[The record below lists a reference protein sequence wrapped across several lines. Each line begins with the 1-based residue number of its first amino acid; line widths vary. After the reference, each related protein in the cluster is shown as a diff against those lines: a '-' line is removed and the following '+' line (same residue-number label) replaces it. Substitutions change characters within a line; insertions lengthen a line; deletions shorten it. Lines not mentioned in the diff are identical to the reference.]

1 MLLDIKIEPIYY
13 WEDFLVGITSYVTQ
27 DESSTVPEIKSVRT
41 TQPWQRIVLGAIL
54 LLATCLNFLLLDRA
68 GYGNTYYAAAVK
80 SMLQSWHNFFY
91 VSFDPGG
98 FVTIDKPP
106 LGFWLQA
113 LSAKIFGFSG
123 FSLILPQALAGVFS
137 VAVLYYLV
145 RRIFGPGAGL
155 LAALFLAITP
165 ISVVANRNN
174 IVDSTLVLVVLLG
187 AWAVSKATETG
198 RLRWLLLC
206 AVLIGL
212 GFNIKM
218 LQAYLVIPAFGLMY
232 LLGAPESWWTRIWH
246 LTLALLVLLTISLS
260 WAVVVDLVPASQR
273 PYVGSS
279 QTNSEIELAFGY
291 NGIERLTGLVR
302 GAGRD
307 IRATDQASQPPQ
319 GGVGFLGN
327 AETGNP
333 GPLRLFNTQL
343 GGQTSWLLPLAILG
357 LILAGW
363 RAGIRLP
370 LNRRQ
375 QSLLMWGMWL
385 LTMGIFFSVA
395 GFFHTYYLVMIAPAI
410 CALAAI
416 GLIALWQEYQ
426 QNNWRGWLLSA
437 ALLITATVQVV
448 MLLPYN
454 GFRQILIPS
463 ILILTIVA
471 AVLLLLA
478 RFISRIQSR
487 RVLMTAIAIGTF
499 GLLIAPMVWTSSS
512 LVLPS
517 IALIPRAGPASLA
530 IVGFPGGRN
539 GRNVAGFSGS
549 PRNGQFPGA
558 PSNGQFPGFFGGRA
572 GIGAGQAIDPFSTAD
587 KKLEQYLLAHQGNT
601 RYLVATTNAMSAS
614 PIILDTGKPV
624 MALGGFSG
632 SDPIVDA
639 SKLSAMVADGTV
651 RYFLIPSLGFNNLPP
666 QIRDTLEA
674 LGGGGNRG
682 GFGGFGGGNIQA
694 INNWVSTHCTV
705 VPTDQWQTPSTTGQA
720 GRFRGLAQQTLYSC
734 GNANP

>member
-1 MLLDIKIEPIYY
+1 M
-13 WEDFLVGITSYVTQ
+13 GITNYVTRE
-27 DESSTVPEIKSVRT
+27 ESNAIPETKPVQT
-41 TQPWQRIVLGAIL
+41 TQIWQRIALGAIL
-54 LLATCLNFLLLDRA
+54 LLSTSLNFLLLNRV

-80 SMLQSWHNFFY
+80 GMLQSWHNFFY

-113 LSAKIFGFSG
+113 LSAKILGFSG
-123 FSLILPQALAGVFS
+123 FSLILPQALAGVLS

-145 RRIFGPGAGL
+145 RRIFGPGTGL
-155 LAALFLAITP
+155 PAALFLAITP

-187 AWAVSKATETG
+187 AWAVSKAAETG

-206 AVLIGL
+206 AVLVGL
-212 GFNIKM
+212 GFNVKM

-232 LLGAPESWWTRIWH
+232 LLGAPKSWWTRSWQ
-246 LTLALLVLLTISLS
+246 LALALVVLLVISLS
-260 WAVVVDLVPASQR
+260 WAVAVDLVPASQR

-291 NGIERLTGLVR
+291 NGIQRLTGRLT
-302 GAGRD
+302 GPARD
-307 IRATDQASQPPQ
+307 IRATNQTNQPPQ
-319 GGVGFLGN
+319 GQNGAGFLGG

-343 GGQTSWLLPLAILG
+343 GGQTSWLLPLAIIG

-363 RAGIRLP
+363 RAGIRFP

-375 QSLLMWGMWL
+375 QALLMWGMWL

-416 GLIALWQEYQ
+416 ELTALWQEYCQ
-426 QNNWRGWLLSA
+426 SNWRGWLLSA
-437 ALLITATVQVV
+437 TLLITAAVQAV

-454 GFRQILIPS
+454 GFRQILIPA
-463 ILILTIVA
+463 ILILTILA

-478 RFISRIQSR
+478 RFVTRMQSR
-487 RVLMTAIAIGTF
+487 RVLMTAIAPGIF
-499 GLLIAPMVWTSSS
+499 GLLIAPLVWTGSS
-512 LVLPS
+512 LALPS
-517 IALIPRAGPASLA
+517 IALIPRAGPTSLA
-530 IVGFPGGRN
+530 IVGFPDGRN
-539 GRNVAGFSGS
+539 GRNTTGFPGG
-549 PRNGQFPGA
+549 PRNR
-558 PSNGQFPGFFGGRA
+558 QFPGFSGGSASIR
-572 GIGAGQAIDPFSTAD
+572 AGQATDPFSASD
-587 KKLEQYLLAHQGNT
+587 KKLDQYLLAHQGNT
-601 RYLVATTNAMSAS
+601 RYLVATINAMSAS

-639 SKLSAMVADGTV
+639 NKLSAMVANGTV
-651 RYFLIPSLGFNNLPP
+651 RYFLFPSSGFNNLPP
-666 QIRDTLEA
+666 QIRETLEA
-674 LGGGGNRG
+674 GGNSNIG
-682 GFGGFGGGNIQA
+682 GFGGFGGGKMQV
-694 INNWVSTHCTV
+694 INDWVSTHCTV
-705 VPTDQWQTPSTTGQA
+705 IPTDQWQTTSNGGQTG
-720 GRFRGLAQQTLYSC
+720 GFRGIMQQTLYSC